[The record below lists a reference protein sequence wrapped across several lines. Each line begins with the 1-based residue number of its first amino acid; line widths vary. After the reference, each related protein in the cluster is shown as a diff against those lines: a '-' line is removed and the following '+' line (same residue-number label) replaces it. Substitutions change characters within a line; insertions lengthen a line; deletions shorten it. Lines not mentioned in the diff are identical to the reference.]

1 MSKHNTVKSRYKGN
15 WKNVQDD
22 CMLCEMEK
30 RTEWHIETPQFVIA
44 EKLSGGPFIVS
55 KRHETQL
62 SDEKRNAAERL
73 VSLLY
78 DDFELVVKMN
88 LVENHW
94 HAHLIIKDENTDLSE
109 E

>member
-1 MSKHNTVKSRYKGN
+1 MTLDARYKGH

-30 RTEWHIETPQFVIA
+30 RTEWYIETTEFVIA
-44 EKLSGGPFIVS
+44 EKLGGGPFIVS
-55 KRHETQL
+55 KRHEQGL
-62 SDEKRNAAERL
+62 SKEKWERAEHL
-73 VSLLY
+73 VGLVY

-88 LVENHW
+88 LVKNHW
-94 HAHLIIKDENTDLSE
+94 HAHLIIKDENADLSE